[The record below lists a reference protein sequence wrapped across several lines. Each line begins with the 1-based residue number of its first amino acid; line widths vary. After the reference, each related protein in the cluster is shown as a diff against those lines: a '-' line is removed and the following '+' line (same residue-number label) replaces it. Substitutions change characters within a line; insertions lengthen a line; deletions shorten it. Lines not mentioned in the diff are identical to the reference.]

1 MLQWATYIA
10 ALTSVGC
17 IFKSTAFLS
26 CATEKLVVLNG
37 HKRNEPHLALQ
48 SAAFSGHG
56 FCRLGGV
63 VQLSLDPPTGGFG
76 SRQLFFG
83 LLELI
88 FQLTHSV
95 GCLLSLCADA
105 RVSAPAIPSA
115 IELETC
121 SHQAHLQSTRSL
133 QNSLAWSLYCSVLRL
148 SSSHCSNSSFS
159 FFSSRLTILEA
170 W

>member
-1 MLQWATYIA
+1 MTKKNPIMLQWATYIA

-37 HKRNEPHLALQ
+37 HKRNEPDLALQ
-48 SAAFSGHG
+48 SADLSGHC

-83 LLELI
+83 LLKLM

-105 RVSAPAIPSA
+105 RVSAPSN
-115 IELETC
+115 TV
-121 SHQAHLQSTRSL
+121 SH
-133 QNSLAWSLYCSVLRL
+133 
-148 SSSHCSNSSFS
+148 
-159 FFSSRLTILEA
+159 
-170 W
+170 